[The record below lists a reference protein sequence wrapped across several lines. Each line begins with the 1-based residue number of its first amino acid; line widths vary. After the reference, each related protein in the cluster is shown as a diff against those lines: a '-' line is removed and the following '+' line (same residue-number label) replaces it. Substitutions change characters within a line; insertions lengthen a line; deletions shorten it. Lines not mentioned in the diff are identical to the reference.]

1 MYSNSKTSQW
11 IYMYLQTV
19 PYYCII
25 DTEFLWFPLNHIP
38 EFNKNKNYSELLS
51 LLFYLS
57 QGSLHQVSPKFLEQ
71 TLDKKLMSNMRVRW
85 WIPLILATLVFCHQY
100 VGEKA
105 SINVIIY
112 IYSYMHY
119 CSVNSCCCVFE
130 ATFIDI
136 GKMIKNTVTYWWKN
150 LQN

>member
-1 MYSNSKTSQW
+1 MYSHSKTSQW
-11 IYMYLQTV
+11 IYMCLQTV
-19 PYYCII
+19 PYYCLI
-25 DTEFLWFPLNHIP
+25 DTEFVWFPLNHIP

-85 WIPLILATLVFCHQY
+85 WIPWYWPLVFCHQY

-112 IYSYMHY
+112 IYIATCIIAQWIHAAHY
-119 CSVNSCCCVFE
+119 LRL
-130 ATFIDI
+130 
-136 GKMIKNTVTYWWKN
+136 KWHWKN
-150 LQN
+150 DWKYNHALLK